1 VQRAENAVQF
11 NRNYLHV
18 AWSTTHQAIEYTNRA
33 IAFGDAASGI
43 HSTQALAWQLAGK
56 PQITEAVTSLRKT
69 YDTKYRIYIRNL
81 EQALESMNQCEQ
93 ENFAVRDLYQRF
105 SSLYLEFVKAR
116 YQSPD

>member
-11 NRNYLHV
+11 NRTYLHI
-18 AWSTTHQAIEYTNRA
+18 AWSTTHQTLEYTDRA

-69 YDTKYRIYIRNL
+69 YDAKYRIYIRNL
-81 EQALESMNQCEQ
+81 EQALEAMNQCEQ
-93 ENFAVRDLYQRF
+93 ENFAIRDLYQRF